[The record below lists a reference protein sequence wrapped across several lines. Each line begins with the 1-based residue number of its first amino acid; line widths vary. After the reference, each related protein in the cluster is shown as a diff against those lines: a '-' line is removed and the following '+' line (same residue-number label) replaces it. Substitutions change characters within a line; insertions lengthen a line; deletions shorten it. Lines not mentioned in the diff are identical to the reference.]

1 MKEFN
6 INLAYALGIIFGI
19 RVLVGI
25 SGGTF
30 VDGFVIYLLLIY
42 TMGVIL
48 LLALLYQINRTRI
61 EKLIDKI

>member
-1 MKEFN
+1 MKDFN
-6 INLAYALGIIFGI
+6 TNLACALGIIFGI
-19 RVLVGI
+19 RVLVGM

-30 VDGFVIYLLLIY
+30 VDGFVTYLLLIY